1 MVSVGKLRMAMKSVD
16 SAMGAPA
23 PPYDEHE
30 KLVGRHVRPCV
41 GQFVV
46 MSKQGL
52 LRRKD
57 AGRKDPSR
65 GGIGR
70 IVRVNAN
77 WTCGTV
83 LTEQHSIDF
92 EDT

>member
-1 MVSVGKLRMAMKSVD
+1 MAMKSVD

-52 LRRKD
+52 LRRKE

-65 GGIGR
+65 GGVGR

-77 WTCGTV
+77 WTCGITCDT
-83 LTEQHSIDF
+83 LLIDF
-92 EDT
+92 CV